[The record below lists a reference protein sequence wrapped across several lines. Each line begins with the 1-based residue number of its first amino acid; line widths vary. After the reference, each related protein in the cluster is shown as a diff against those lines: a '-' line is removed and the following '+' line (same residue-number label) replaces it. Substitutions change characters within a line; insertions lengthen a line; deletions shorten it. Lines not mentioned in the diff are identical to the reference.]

1 MFTFARS
8 ASLNAATRYCIAF
21 IFFVSS
27 ILFSYDFEMHF
38 FDLKAD
44 YLDDFF
50 QGMPLLFLPTVSAPP
65 YPPMESDVVCSYF
78 PLFSLA
84 VVFAT
89 LTIKISNN

>member
-38 FDLKAD
+38 FYLKAD
-44 YLDDFF
+44 CLDDFF
-50 QGMPLLFLPTVSAPP
+50 QGISN
-65 YPPMESDVVCSYF
+65 YPPSQIYPDNHKSG
-78 PLFSLA
+78 SLNIEKEI
-84 VVFAT
+84 VPEFDEYQDF
-89 LTIKISNN
+89 LNIER